1 MEILGLDYEDEKQV
15 KLIKHFIQRRIWLL
29 KVLKLT
35 IFIVLINWKFNY
47 LDIFY
52 KGRQDTNI
60 ADTQACTPVRKMIFT
75 ELVAISKQHNI
86 RSQIVFITWTK
97 RVRID

>member
-1 MEILGLDYEDEKQV
+1 
-15 KLIKHFIQRRIWLL
+15 
-29 KVLKLT
+29 
-35 IFIVLINWKFNY
+35 
-47 LDIFY
+47 
-52 KGRQDTNI
+52 
-60 ADTQACTPVRKMIFT
+60 VRKMIFT